1 MAVILDEDQVAVIGE
16 GARRFPAA
24 ATINGETWR
33 SSVVRMRGEYMIGL
47 SKAVRQ
53 QVGAEAGDS
62 VEVTITLDTAER
74 VVDVPTELASALA
87 GDAEASAA
95 YERLAFTHRK
105 EFARWVAEGKKEDT
119 RLRRAAQA
127 LEMLHAG
134 ETRS

>member
-47 SKAVRQ
+47 SKEVRQ

-87 GDAEASAA
+87 GDAEASTA